1 MAKKANKLT
10 KDELEQVRK
19 AVNSV
24 RALTN
29 RIGDLEIAKS
39 TMIAEYQKAQAQ
51 LAEEQKILQDKYGN
65 ISIDIESGEYEE
77 VVEEAETVEE

>member
-51 LAEEQKILQDKYGN
+51 LAEERKILQDKYGN

-77 VVEEAETVEE
+77 VVEEAETVE

>member
-24 RALTN
+24 RSLTN

-39 TMIAEYQKAQAQ
+39 TMIGEYQKAQAQ
-51 LAEEQKILQDKYGN
+51 LAEERKILQEKYGD

>member
-51 LAEEQKILQDKYGN
+51 LAEERKILQDKYGN